1 MHSFIFYY
9 YFIQKT
15 YTQNNKS
22 TSIYLLHPGSTLNL
36 VSQLSTI
43 HYIQHIINL
52 LCVHITHYYL
62 ASSIII
68 GMHTLASTS

>member
-1 MHSFIFYY
+1 MHSFIYYY

-15 YTQNNKS
+15 YNKS

-52 LCVHITHYYL
+52 LCVHITHYL
-62 ASSIII
+62 
-68 GMHTLASTS
+68 HTS